1 MQVFLAPGFKGS
13 GDILLS
19 SEESKHCTKV
29 LRHKRGDMINVIN
42 GKGDFFTAELFDI
55 DPECCKAKVV
65 SSKKIGIA
73 KNYRLH
79 IAISPT
85 KNPDRIEWMVEK
97 CTELGVDEFSFIV
110 GKRTEKPTVKLER
123 LQKIVEC
130 AVKQSVQG
138 IIPEMNNALPL
149 KDFIALQKASSAKK
163 YIAYCGDE
171 TKTELK
177 SILSQKDILVL
188 IGPEGDFNP
197 DEVKLALENGFE
209 ALSLGEA
216 RLRTET
222 AGLFVG
228 AAFKTY

>member
-1 MQVFLAPGFKGS
+1 MQIFLAPGFKGS

-19 SEESKHCTKV
+19 VEESKHCTKV
-29 LRHKRGDMINVIN
+29 LRHKRGDVINVIN

-55 DPECCKAKVV
+55 NPECCKAKVV
-65 SSKKIGIA
+65 STKKIGIA

-97 CTELGVDEFSFIV
+97 CTEMGVDEFSFVV

-123 LQKIVEC
+123 LQKILES
-130 AVKQSVQG
+130 AVKQSIQG
-138 IIPEMNNALPL
+138 IIPEINDAVPFKEFVAAH
-149 KDFIALQKASSAKK
+149 KDSSAKK

-171 TKTELK
+171 KKTELK
-177 SILSQKDILVL
+177 SILSQKEALVL
-188 IGPEGDFNP
+188 IGPEGDFTP
-197 DEVKLALENGFE
+197 EEIKLALENGFE

>member
-19 SEESKHCTKV
+19 AEESKHCTKV
-29 LRHKRGDMINVIN
+29 LRHKRGDVINVIN
-42 GKGDFFTAELFDI
+42 GKGDLFTAELFDI
-55 DPECCKAKVV
+55 NPECCKAKIV
-65 SSKKIGIA
+65 STKKIGLA
-73 KNYRLH
+73 KHYRLH

-97 CTELGVDEFSFIV
+97 CTEMGVDEFSFVV

-123 LQKIVEC
+123 LQKIVES

-138 IIPEMNNALPL
+138 IIPEMSNAVPL
-149 KDFIALQKASSAKK
+149 KEFIESHKNSSAKK
-163 YIAYCGDE
+163 FIAYCGDE
-171 TKTELK
+171 KKIELK
-177 SILSQKDILVL
+177 SILSQKDIIVL
-188 IGPEGDFNP
+188 IGPEGDFTS